1 MDGLKQWAITLII
14 GGLAGTFAMIVVPN
28 GGATK
33 TLRTV
38 IGIFVVLI
46 VFVPLTNIDFS
57 DDFMPAFKNY
67 VTETDDEKN
76 ISEYMISVCSESVKK
91 EIEKTASELGAK
103 IKSAEIEMYINSEYC
118 IIIQEIAVE
127 SDYPEK
133 GELSSLLSEKTGVP
147 VRIIS

>member
-1 MDGLKQWAITLII
+1 MYVPALVNLVFS
-14 GGLAGTFAMIVVPN
+14 LAVPFF
-28 GGATK
+28 T
-33 TLRTV
+33 
-38 IGIFVVLI
+38 FVVLI

-67 VTETDDEKN
+67 VTETDDEEN
-76 ISEYMISVCSESVKK
+76 ISEYMILVCSESVKK

-103 IKSAEIEMYINSEYC
+103 IKSAEIEIYINSEYC